1 METQRAET
9 IEAPAARLS
18 IILREGTSRLIRRG
32 IDSAALDAAV
42 LLGHALDLTR
52 EQLVFFPDRVLSL
65 GQLRAFERLLGRR
78 CAHEPTAYITGKREF
93 WSLNFKVTPAVLIP
107 RPESERVVELV
118 LEEIGDLRRT
128 LPLRI
133 LDVGTGSG
141 ALAVA
146 LASELS
152 CARIMATDISSAAL
166 AVAAENAAR
175 NCVADRI
182 EFMHSDLF
190 ERIPT
195 GDSIDL
201 IVSNPPYVRRA
212 EIAVLDPGVS
222 HWEPR
227 AALDGGTDGLDFY
240 RRIAAPG
247 FDRLRPDGAVV
258 VEISAGMGEAVRAIF
273 KDSAGWAE
281 IEIHHDYAGKERVVV
296 ARK

>member
-258 VEISAGMGEAVRAIF
+258 VEIGAGMGEAVRAIF
-273 KDSAGWAE
+273 RDSAGWAE
-281 IEIHHDYAGKERVVV
+281 VEIHHDYAGKERVVV